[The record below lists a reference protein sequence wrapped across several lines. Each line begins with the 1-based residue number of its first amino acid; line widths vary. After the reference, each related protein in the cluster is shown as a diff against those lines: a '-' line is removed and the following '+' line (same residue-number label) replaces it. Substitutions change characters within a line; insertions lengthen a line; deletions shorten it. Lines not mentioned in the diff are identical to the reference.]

1 MKKQGKILIV
11 DDNRNIL
18 CALQMLLGSYFEQ
31 VLTLPSP
38 VRLLSVLREEK
49 VDVVLLD
56 MNFNTGIN
64 TGNEGLYWLGQIK
77 EFDKSLPVVLFT
89 AYADIE
95 LAVRGIKEGATDF
108 IVKPWENEKMVAV
121 LLAATSSRK
130 DKTTRKSAV
139 DEAASEM
146 YWGES
151 PVMKALRSLT
161 QRVAQTNA
169 DILITGENGTG
180 KEVLAKEIHDQSL
193 RSRGTMVCVDLG
205 AIPDTLFESELFGCV
220 KGAFTDAKSDRMG
233 KFEAANG
240 GTLFLDEIGNLPFHL
255 QAKLL
260 SVLQRRTIFRVG
272 STLPIPIDIRL
283 ICATNRNLHQMVA
296 QGEFR
301 EDLLYRINTVHV
313 ELPPLRERTDEIVPL
328 AKRFIGIYEKQYKAK
343 ESSLSKEA
351 EEILKAC
358 SWQGNIRE
366 LRHCIERAIILT
378 GGGILAPNNFVLS
391 ESKAIPISEAP
402 TLDEMEQA
410 IIRKAMTTHNGNLS
424 AVAAQLGI
432 TRQTLYNKLKKYTI

>member
-1 MKKQGKILIV
+1 
-11 DDNRNIL
+11 
-18 CALQMLLGSYFEQ
+18 
-31 VLTLPSP
+31 
-38 VRLLSVLREEK
+38 
-49 VDVVLLD
+49 
-56 MNFNTGIN
+56 
-64 TGNEGLYWLGQIK
+64 
-77 EFDKSLPVVLFT
+77 
-89 AYADIE
+89 
-95 LAVRGIKEGATDF
+95 
-108 IVKPWENEKMVAV
+108 
-121 LLAATSSRK
+121 
-130 DKTTRKSAV
+130 
-139 DEAASEM
+139 
-146 YWGES
+146 
-151 PVMKALRSLT
+151 MKALKSLT

-260 SVLQRRTIFRVG
+260 SVLQRRTVFRVG
-272 STLPIPIDIRL
+272 STVPIPIDIRL

-296 QGEFR
+296 QGDFR

-313 ELPPLRERTDEIVPL
+313 ELPPLRERADEILPL
-328 AKRFIGIYEKQYKAK
+328 AKRFIGLYEKQYKAK
-343 ESSLSKEA
+343 ETSLSKAA
-351 EEILKAC
+351 EETLKAC

-366 LRHCIERAIILT
+366 LRHSIERAIILT
-378 GGGILAPNNFVLS
+378 GGGILAPSNFVLS
-391 ESKAIPISEAP
+391 ESRAIPISEAP

-424 AVAAQLGI
+424 AVATQLGI